1 MAQKSKL
8 QKEYQVEDDGTTVI
22 PKEIL
27 PQVAPTALKNTVKRE
42 RTEAQKANFAK
53 VVEAN
58 KERWA
63 KLRADKEAVVA
74 QTKQSIKDDHQE
86 KIEAGTHVRVVVKE
100 KRVQRPK
107 DTKGLDSVQGVQ
119 QPRKHSAKPI
129 EPAVS
134 DESEEE
140 EEIVIKPQRV
150 PVAKEKPTKVDAV
163 KPKKQRVVYEAD
175 TDTPTETETDDT
187 DYEEYKSGKR
197 QIRRE
202 VKKNIKAIERIDSV
216 VQSTARN
223 PYFALLESKWK

>member
-100 KRVQRPK
+100 KRVQ
-107 DTKGLDSVQGVQ
+107 
-119 QPRKHSAKPI
+119 QPRKHSAK
-129 EPAVS
+129 EPVS
-134 DESEEE
+134 ESEEEE

-150 PVAKEKPTKVDAV
+150 PVVKEKPMKVDAV
-163 KPKKQRVVYEAD
+163 KSKKQRVVYETD

-202 VKKNIKAIERIDSV
+202 VKKNIKALERIDSV